1 MSEQIIHIFCLMYP
15 VNLDLTFDPYTAL
28 KMKYYLGGLVV
39 MFDIAK
45 RSWRILLIS
54 VGVIVLVA
62 CGGNNN
68 VEQDAEA
75 TRNDAKQ
82 ENAEKDTRNNASS
95 DDADLLQRKG
105 VFESPALGTIIDTF
119 ENLEFTMDTEIVNDD
134 GEVTE
139 EINQKVVYEYLW
151 EEELDGEAVD
161 HIKIS
166 LSGTG
171 DTDGEY
177 WINQDRIAVKLI
189 RNGKEEEDPTAFN
202 PMYIS
207 ILLEPFR
214 DFEHNLASHVSKG
227 NYKVIDHS
235 IGEVEMLGETY
246 ESLRV
251 EAENDDSN
259 IAEQYTKA
267 EVYYY
272 DKFQIIHS
280 IEILENSVRD
290 KKVEM
295 QVIEHR

>member
-1 MSEQIIHIFCLMYP
+1 
-15 VNLDLTFDPYTAL
+15 
-28 KMKYYLGGLVV
+28 
-39 MFDIAK
+39 
-45 RSWRILLIS
+45 
-54 VGVIVLVA
+54 
-62 CGGNNN
+62 
-68 VEQDAEA
+68 
-75 TRNDAKQ
+75 
-82 ENAEKDTRNNASS
+82 
-95 DDADLLQRKG
+95 
-105 VFESPALGTIIDTF
+105 VFESPALGTIIDAF
-119 ENLEFTMDTEIVNDD
+119 QNLEFTMDTEIVNDD

-139 EINQKVVYEYLW
+139 EINQKVVYEYLG
-151 EEELDGEAVD
+151 EEELDGETVD
-161 HIKIS
+161 HIKIL

-171 DTDGEY
+171 DTDAEY
-177 WINQDRIAVKLI
+177 WINQDRKAVKLI

-227 NYKVIDHS
+227 NYKVTDHS
-235 IGEVEMLGETY
+235 TGEVEMLGETY

-280 IEILENSVRD
+280 MEMLTNSVSD